1 MNKLPN
7 FMIIGAGKS
16 GTTALYEY
24 LAEHPDVYMSP
35 VKETNFFALEGEM
48 MVDPKDDPEQMFHY
62 PWSVTNWEDYV
73 KLFDG
78 VETEKAIGEVSPMYL
93 YSEEAAFR
101 IKERFPDMKLIV
113 ILRNPVDRLYSRFMH
128 LARENRK
135 PTSRFEDALDRE
147 TIWWRR
153 NDLVKEGFY
162 HNHLQKYYDLFDKD
176 QIKVILYDDF
186 KSDPLK
192 EVQNIYEFI
201 GVNGWHEPDFNTEYN
216 VSGLI
221 KNPVI
226 DKLIGQKSVIKE
238 LAAMVNPRLKDAI
251 ISNQQLKKWIN
262 QLRKKNL
269 MKVPIPNNIRNA
281 MIESVYGSDIQQL
294 QHLINRDL
302 SNWLKIRQS

>member
-35 VKETNFFALEGEM
+35 VKETNFFALEGEK

-135 PTSRFEDALDRE
+135 PTNRFEDALDRE

-162 HNHLQKYYDLFDKD
+162 HNHLQKYYGLFDKD

-226 DKLIGQKSVIKE
+226 DRLIGQKSVIKE
-238 LAAMVNPRLKDAI
+238 LAAMVNPKLKEAI
-251 ISNQQLKKWIN
+251 TKR
-262 QLRKKNL
+262 QLRKSPLKENW
-269 MKVPIPNNIRNA
+269 MKPSCREN
-281 MIESVYGSDIQQL
+281 
-294 QHLINRDL
+294 
-302 SNWLKIRQS
+302 

>member
-35 VKETNFFALEGEM
+35 VKETNFFALEGEK

-135 PTSRFEDALDRE
+135 PTNRFEDALDRE

>member
-35 VKETNFFALEGEM
+35 VKETNFFALEGEKL
-48 MVDPKDDPEQMFHY
+48 VDPKDDPEQMFHY
-62 PWSVTNWEDYV
+62 PWSVTNWEEYQ

-78 VETEKAIGEVSPMYL
+78 VKEQKAIGEVSPMYL
-93 YSEEAAFR
+93 YSQEAAFR
-101 IKERFPDMKLIV
+101 IKVKFPDMKIIV

-135 PTSRFEDALDRE
+135 PTSRFEDALNKN

-153 NDLVKEGFY
+153 NDLVTEGFY
-162 HNHLQKYYDLFDKD
+162 HKHLQKYYKLFDRD

-238 LAAMVNPRLKDAI
+238 LAAMVNPKLKDAI
-251 ISNQQLKKWIN
+251 TNNQQLKKWIN

-269 MKVPIPNNIRNA
+269 VKVPIPANIRNS
-281 MIESVYGSDIQQL
+281 MVESIYGSDIQQL
-294 QHLINRDL
+294 QSLINRDL
-302 SNWLKIRQS
+302 SNWLKLR

>member
-35 VKETNFFALEGEM
+35 VKETNFFALEGEK

-135 PTSRFEDALDRE
+135 PTNRFEDALDRE

-162 HNHLQKYYDLFDKD
+162 HNHLQKYYGLFDKD

-226 DKLIGQKSVIKE
+226 DRLIGQKSVIKE
-238 LAAMVNPRLKDAI
+238 LAAMVNPKLKEAI
-251 ISNQQLKKWIN
+251 TSNQQLKKWIN
-262 QLRKKNL
+262 QIRKKNL
-269 MKVPIPNNIRNA
+269 VKVPIPSNIRNA
-281 MIESVYGSDIQQL
+281 MIESVYGPDIQQL
-294 QHLINRDL
+294 QRLINRDL
-302 SNWLKIRQS
+302 SNWLNLR

>member
-35 VKETNFFALEGEM
+35 VKETNFFALEGEK

-226 DKLIGQKSVIKE
+226 DRLIGQKSVIKE
-238 LAAMVNPRLKDAI
+238 LAAMVNPKLKEAI
-251 ISNQQLKKWIN
+251 TSNQQLKKWIN
-262 QLRKKNL
+262 QIRKKNL
-269 MKVPIPNNIRNA
+269 VKVPIPSNIRNA
-281 MIESVYGSDIQQL
+281 MIESVYGPDIQQL
-294 QHLINRDL
+294 QRLINRDL
-302 SNWLKIRQS
+302 SNWLKLR